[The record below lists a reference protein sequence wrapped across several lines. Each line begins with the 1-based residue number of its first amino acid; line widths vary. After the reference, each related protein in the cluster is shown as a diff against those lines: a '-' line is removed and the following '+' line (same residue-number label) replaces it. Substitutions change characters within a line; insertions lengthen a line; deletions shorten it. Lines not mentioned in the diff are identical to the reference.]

1 MINPD
6 YLKNLRPTE
15 QVLEQ
20 CHQVFIADPAF
31 RMWRMKQYCREQNL
45 SLLWSELVETSDVSA
60 FFDEVLAFYFIE
72 AKDATL
78 FRLKFT

>member
-20 CHQVFIADPAF
+20 CHQVFIGDPAF

-60 FFDEVLAFYFIE
+60 FFDEVSAFYFIE

>member
-20 CHQVFIADPAF
+20 CHQVYIADPAF
-31 RMWRMKQYCREQNL
+31 RMWRMKQYCRENDL
-45 SLLWSELVETSDVSA
+45 SLLWAELVETTDVSA
-60 FFDEVLAFYFIE
+60 FFDEACAFYFIDPS
-72 AKDATL
+72 DATL
-78 FRLKFT
+78 FRLKFK